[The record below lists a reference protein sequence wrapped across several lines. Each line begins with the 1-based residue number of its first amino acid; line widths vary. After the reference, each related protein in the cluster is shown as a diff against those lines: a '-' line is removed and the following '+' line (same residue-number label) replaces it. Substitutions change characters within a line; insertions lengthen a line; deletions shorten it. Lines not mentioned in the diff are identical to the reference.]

1 MQSLKVCIL
10 TVAFCVIFLPPI
22 SHAGN
27 NTSTT
32 AAELVQDEKV
42 IYTLPEAG
50 QVIPTHPL
58 FIIKQIRDGIESVF
72 TRDPVQ
78 KIKLKLRHADLHIV
92 YSQTLASQN
101 KPSAAMQAVEEAV
114 NQDQDASKILLDLK
128 PQSIS
133 ENEEVAKKE
142 MKDIR
147 FNLVQSN
154 IKHAEVLRS
163 LLTTLPKGEQES
175 VFSSLEK
182 LTSIRKDLNAL

>member
-1 MQSLKVCIL
+1 MQSLKVWIL
-10 TVAFCVIFLPPI
+10 TVAFSLLILPGI
-22 SHAGN
+22 SRAGN
-27 NTSTT
+27 STSTT

-58 FIIKQIRDGIESVF
+58 FIIKQIRDSIENVL

-78 KIKLKLRHADLHIV
+78 KIKLKLRQADLHIV
-92 YSQTLASQN
+92 YAQTLASQN
-101 KPSAAMQAVEEAV
+101 KPSAAIQAVEDAID
-114 NQDQDASKILLDLK
+114 QDQDASKILAEMK

-133 ENEEVAKKE
+133 EDEEAAKND

-175 VFSSLEK
+175 VLSSLEK

>member
-1 MQSLKVCIL
+1 MQSLKVSIL
-10 TVAFCVIFLPPI
+10 IVVFSLLILPVS
-22 SHAGN
+22 SHAVG

-58 FIIKQIRDGIESVF
+58 FIIKQIRDSIADVL

-78 KIKLKLRHADLHIV
+78 KIKLKLRQADLHIV

-101 KPSAAMQAVEEAV
+101 KPSAAMQAVEEAIR
-114 NQDQDASKILLDLK
+114 QDQDASKILLDLK

-133 ENEEVAKKE
+133 DDEEVAKKE

-154 IKHAEVLRS
+154 IKHAEVLRN

-175 VFSSLEK
+175 VFSLLEK

>member
-1 MQSLKVCIL
+1 MQSLKVSIL
-10 TVAFCVIFLPPI
+10 IVAFSLLILPVS
-22 SHAGN
+22 SHAVG
-27 NTSTT
+27 NTSPT

-58 FIIKQIRDGIESVF
+58 FIIKQIRDSIADVL

-78 KIKLKLRHADLHIV
+78 KIKLKLRQADLHIV

-101 KPSAAMQAVEEAV
+101 KPSAAMQAVEEAIR
-114 NQDQDASKILLDLK
+114 QDQDASEILLDLK

-133 ENEEVAKKE
+133 DDEEVAKKE

-154 IKHAEVLRS
+154 IKHAEVLRN
-163 LLTTLPKGEQES
+163 LLTTLPRGEQES
-175 VFSSLEK
+175 VFSLLEK

>member
-1 MQSLKVCIL
+1 MS
-10 TVAFCVIFLPPI
+10 
-22 SHAGN
+22 SHAVG

-58 FIIKQIRDGIESVF
+58 FIIKQIRDSIADVL

-78 KIKLKLRHADLHIV
+78 KIKLKLRQADLHIV

-101 KPSAAMQAVEEAV
+101 KPSAAMQAVEEAIR
-114 NQDQDASKILLDLK
+114 QDQDASEILLDLK

-133 ENEEVAKKE
+133 DDEEVAKKE

-154 IKHAEVLRS
+154 IKHAEVLRN
-163 LLTTLPKGEQES
+163 LLTTLPRGEQES
-175 VFSSLEK
+175 VFSLLEK

>member
-1 MQSLKVCIL
+1 MQSLKVWIL
-10 TVAFCVIFLPPI
+10 VVALSLLFFPAATCA
-22 SHAGN
+22 AGS
-27 NTSTT
+27 TSTT

-58 FIIKQIRDGIESVF
+58 FIIKQIRDNIEDVL
-72 TRDPVQ
+72 TRDPKQ
-78 KIKLKLRHADLHIV
+78 KIKLKLRQADLHIV
-92 YSQTLASQN
+92 YSQALASQN
-101 KPSAAMQAVEEAV
+101 KPTAAMQAVEEAV
-114 NQDQDASKILLDLK
+114 RQDQDASKILLDLK

-133 ENEEVAKKE
+133 GDEEVAKKE

-154 IKHAEVLRS
+154 IKHAEVLRN

-175 VFSSLEK
+175 LFSSLEK
-182 LTSIRKDLNAL
+182 LTSIRKELNAL

>member
-1 MQSLKVCIL
+1 MQSLKVSIL
-10 TVAFCVIFLPPI
+10 IVAFSLLILPVS
-22 SHAGN
+22 SHAVG

-58 FIIKQIRDGIESVF
+58 FIIKQIRDSIADVL

-78 KIKLKLRHADLHIV
+78 KIKLKLRQADLHIV

-101 KPSAAMQAVEEAV
+101 KPSAAMQAVEEV
-114 NQDQDASKILLDLK
+114 IRQDQDASKILLDLK

-133 ENEEVAKKE
+133 DDEEVAKKE

-154 IKHAEVLRS
+154 IKHAEVLRN
-163 LLTTLPKGEQES
+163 LLTTLPRGEQES
-175 VFSSLEK
+175 VFSLLEK